1 MKKILY
7 YLVPLATAFL
17 LCGCLKDMKDG
28 ELLHGNR
35 EVLIS
40 IDLPGELASLDKS
53 GFKVTMRNTKIGN
66 TYISETDAKG
76 ETRIDA
82 EYAAAFDRL
91 RHQKVSEVFAEYA
104 DAVFVRFVRF
114 VAADFAHDSR

>member
-53 GFKVTMRNTKIGN
+53 GFKVTMRNTKIGKRILPKRMRRVKPGSTPN
-66 TYISETDAKG
+66 TEITA
-76 ETRIDA
+76 
-82 EYAAAFDRL
+82 
-91 RHQKVSEVFAEYA
+91 
-104 DAVFVRFVRF
+104 
-114 VAADFAHDSR
+114 